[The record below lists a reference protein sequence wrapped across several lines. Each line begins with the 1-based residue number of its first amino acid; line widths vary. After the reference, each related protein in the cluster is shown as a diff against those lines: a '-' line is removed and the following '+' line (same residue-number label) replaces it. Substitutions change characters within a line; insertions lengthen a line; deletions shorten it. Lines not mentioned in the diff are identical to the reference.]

1 MNKQRGLLSKTLVVG
16 VIVLFIGLGV
26 QPAFATFEPQKD
38 IDVETNNYLFQ
49 TIIDIANNPEIKK
62 LLEQHHNDLFKVDI
76 DRSVYR
82 KIFFRNP
89 RLLFNMLFNKPSITY
104 DYLDKCYNNGI
115 EITNVLGEDKA
126 LEMIES
132 IRITN
137 LKVFDDF
144 SNIFTGNEEL
154 SKRLSAFQVLNK
166 DGLICNILMLIAYP
180 IGWLFT
186 LMTFFIERN
195 EVNPIRFTIF
205 TIIGIPIN
213 VMMVCMVLLLKYLQC
228 LDFPP

>member
-1 MNKQRGLLSKTLVVG
+1 MRTFCVKNALVMIVILLFVG
-16 VIVLFIGLGV
+16 VAV
-26 QPAFATFEPQKD
+26 QPSIATVKQEV
-38 IDVETNNYLFQ
+38 DVEPKDYLFQ
-49 TIIDIANNPEIKK
+49 TIIDIVNNPNVKN
-62 LLEQHHNDLFKVDI
+62 LLEQYKYELFKVDI

-82 KIFFRNP
+82 KIFFKNP
-89 RLLFNMLFNKPSITY
+89 RLFSSLIFTKPSLSIE
-104 DYLDKCYNNGI
+104 YLEKCYTRGI
-115 EITNVLGEDKA
+115 EITSIIGEDKA

-132 IRITN
+132 IRIIN
-137 LKVFDDF
+137 LKVFDEL
-144 SNIFTGNEEL
+144 SNIFTRNEEL
-154 SKRLSAFQVLNK
+154 SKRISAFQVLNK

-180 IGWLFT
+180 IGWLFI